1 MPALRE
7 AVSSLSQQSLIG
19 IQAFRLL
26 GVLFIIALL
35 RGQLPPIFALPA
47 GIGDILI
54 GATALE
60 VAYLFKNRVAR
71 AHGAALVWNIGGIL
85 DLVIAVSIGFFAST
99 AAMRAIYSTPSTDLI
114 TVLPLVMVPAFGV
127 PLFILLHI
135 ASLQALARDRSS
147 RRATPTPSTVAYP
160 ATPPDRSSA

>member
-1 MPALRE
+1 MLRTVPALRE

-35 RGQLPPIFALPA
+35 RGQLPPIFALLA

-60 VAYLFKNRVAR
+60 VAYL
-71 AHGAALVWNIGGIL
+71 
-85 DLVIAVSIGFFAST
+85 
-99 AAMRAIYSTPSTDLI
+99 
-114 TVLPLVMVPAFGV
+114 
-127 PLFILLHI
+127 
-135 ASLQALARDRSS
+135 
-147 RRATPTPSTVAYP
+147 
-160 ATPPDRSSA
+160 